1 MFLFF
6 FKKTFNV
13 GSRAFCETS
22 QGEVFSP
29 PMRSKHMKA
38 LEMAT
43 HGNLTVGQM
52 GGGSTWRFFR
62 RKYEHILHVKQ
73 IPFWFLLFLGIIK
86 TKGLLHLYPV
96 IYQCTSLHFHHRG
109 FSWQILVCQ
118 SHSYNHSLPNVAWVM
133 SGRLSNN
140 WTLFSE
146 RWEFNCQV
154 SMLSTK
160 ATFSLGAWR
169 CLCFQWPDAPHST
182 LSSRR
187 A

>member
-1 MFLFF
+1 MGPCL
-6 FKKTFNV
+6 
-13 GSRAFCETS
+13 GETS

-43 HGNLTVGQM
+43 HGNLSVGHM
-52 GGGSTWRFFR
+52 CGGSTWRFEKNIWTYFCMF
-62 RKYEHILHVKQ
+62 KTNPVLVSSV
-73 IPFWFLLFLGIIK
+73 LGYHQD
-86 TKGLLHLYPV
+86 KGFFLHLYPV

-118 SHSYNHSLPNVAWVM
+118 SHSYNHSLPNVTWVM
-133 SGRLSNN
+133 SGQLSNN
-140 WTLFSE
+140 WTLFSD
-146 RWEFNCQV
+146 WEFNCQV
-154 SMLSTK
+154 GMLSTK